1 MITYPIVITVSFLYL
16 PRAIFCDISKD
27 FDQVW
32 HKGLLF
38 KLRAA
43 GISGSFLNWCS
54 DYLNNRIP
62 KVVLPGASSSWT
74 SVDAGVPQGSIFG
87 PLLFLLY
94 INDIIENIDS
104 SKKLFADDTSLYII
118 VDNPLQAAEQLNSD
132 LQKSIDGQPNG

>member
-32 HKGLLF
+32 HKGLIF

-54 DYLNNRIP
+54 DYLNDRIP
-62 KVVLPGASSSWT
+62 KVVLSGASSSWT
-74 SVDAGVPQGSIFG
+74 SVGAGVPQGSIFG

-94 INDIIENIDS
+94 NNDIVNQGYGE
-104 SKKLFADDTSLYII
+104 
-118 VDNPLQAAEQLNSD
+118 
-132 LQKSIDGQPNG
+132 DGINHFSQMRQDISA